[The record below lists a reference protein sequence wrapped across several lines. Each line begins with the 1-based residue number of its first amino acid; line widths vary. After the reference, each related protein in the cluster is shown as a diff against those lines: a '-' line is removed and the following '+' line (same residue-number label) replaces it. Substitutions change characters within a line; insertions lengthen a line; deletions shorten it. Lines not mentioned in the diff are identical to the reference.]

1 MLNDVMTLAEA
12 SVIWGI
18 KYEGLLKC
26 ITAGPLDQPKFH
38 DDEVDKIQDTWLV
51 TRQAMERLFWPMRAI
66 TADKAYMLAQL
77 ECPGAL
83 ITNYYETERG
93 FVFSGQW
100 YGGGL
105 PKLEKKAGR
114 VGWYLEE
121 WGNRDKAK
129 WKATEDLFMGS
140 FEDSLGPI
148 YDSIKEKQEIV
159 RKNQLPGVHNPYPES
174 KEHKTIFQKFLD
186 KIGW

>member
-1 MLNDVMTLAEA
+1 METDYLLATAAYLRYRINSLIHHVLFDYKGIPCGVDPFSHKEFDVWYGDKAETMT
-12 SVIWGI
+12 SI
-18 KYEGLLKC
+18 
-26 ITAGPLDQPKFH
+26 
-38 DDEVDKIQDTWLV
+38 DEV
-51 TRQAMERLFWPMRAI
+51 M
-66 TADKAYMLAQL
+66 
-77 ECPGAL
+77 
-83 ITNYYETERG
+83 YYETERR
-93 FVFSGQW
+93 FVFSGRW

-105 PKLEKKAGR
+105 PKVEKKTGR

-129 WKATEDLFMGS
+129 WKATEDIFTGS

-159 RKNQLPGVHNPYPES
+159 RKNQLPDVHNPYPES